1 MKCERCGNQLD
12 DTDLFC
18 PKCGKAV
25 FEEYMD
31 DDDIWDEYDREP
43 KVGSK
48 EKLEI
53 SKEIQPEKASKVEE
67 TKESPKEGNKQ
78 EEAAKMPQIPKE
90 ESKPKRKTEAKKA
103 DKKTKKTTSKKTEE
117 VSGKKSPVGLIC
129 ACILMVCLLIGV
141 LWGMMT
147 VRQMEK
153 EQATKT
159 TADNSQEQENQ
170 ASVSTDNTKT
180 EETTKPDEAEE
191 SKPKENE
198 TKTEEQEQ
206 QPEAKP
212 EEVEQKKQDYFVM
225 VDKEGIDFSQYTK
238 LTVANAEQSSMA
250 SSGNY
255 DYSAKS
261 AADGDIT
268 SSWQEGVEGLGEGTG
283 IKLSLDGTH
292 KIRYIVLY
300 LGNWRSDEMWQK
312 NARPSKLSINLGD
325 NQAKDVEFSDE
336 KKAFCLSFDE
346 PVEASFVSL
355 YIQAGYAGAKWND
368 NCISEVEFYE

>member
-18 PKCGKAV
+18 QKCGKAV

-67 TKESPKEGNKQ
+67 TKESPKEENKQ

-141 LWGMMT
+141 LWGMLT

-153 EQATKT
+153 EQGTKT
-159 TADNSQEQENQ
+159 TADNSQEQEIIHLN
-170 ASVSTDNTKT
+170 KCKKERLFM
-180 EETTKPDEAEE
+180 EERDDL
-191 SKPKENE
+191 
-198 TKTEEQEQ
+198 EQ
-206 QPEAKP
+206 
-212 EEVEQKKQDYFVM
+212 
-225 VDKEGIDFSQYTK
+225 
-238 LTVANAEQSSMA
+238 MA
-250 SSGNY
+250 
-255 DYSAKS
+255 
-261 AADGDIT
+261 
-268 SSWQEGVEGLGEGTG
+268 
-283 IKLSLDGTH
+283 
-292 KIRYIVLY
+292 
-300 LGNWRSDEMWQK
+300 
-312 NARPSKLSINLGD
+312 
-325 NQAKDVEFSDE
+325 F
-336 KKAFCLSFDE
+336 
-346 PVEASFVSL
+346 
-355 YIQAGYAGAKWND
+355 IQKWND
-368 NCISEVEFYE
+368 GKAEREKKREQMWNGILEKAGIKKEEK